1 MPRLER
7 RNPIPSCGE
16 ISSIQQSNRSRSM
29 LANREIGGLGASG
42 LAATLSRSKY
52 LSTVD
57 RVAFMIFCK
66 AGIDLL
72 KE

>member
-1 MPRLER
+1 
-7 RNPIPSCGE
+7 
-16 ISSIQQSNRSRSM
+16 M